1 MLSSQF
7 NISISA
13 RINTALVGSGIFFYS
28 LFGVVS
34 EKNWEMIKITAP
46 YQIPWYKTLE
56 LVVEFEPI
64 FSSDYY
70 ADINMD
76 EIEDVV
82 DVEEI
87 VKLSHPR
94 IIESD

>member
-1 MLSSQF
+1 
-7 NISISA
+7 
-13 RINTALVGSGIFFYS
+13 
-28 LFGVVS
+28 
-34 EKNWEMIKITAP
+34 MIKITAP

-56 LVVEFEPI
+56 LIVEFEPI

-70 ADINMD
+70 AYINMD

-87 VKLSHPR
+87 VK
-94 IIESD
+94 